1 MQITKATD
9 YAVYGLIHLAGTN
22 SGSLT
27 LLSDIAEQQN
37 VPESFLAKIFQSLV
51 KAGLV
56 TSFRGSRGGFRLARS
71 PEKVTVLDIVEAVEG
86 PIMLSRCLL
95 HQDICVREGCCP
107 LQRVWEEAQDK
118 LTEVLKGTSLKQLVV
133 DSSTVGDG

>member
-86 PIMLSRCLL
+86 PIMLSKCLL
-95 HQDICVREGCCP
+95 HQEICVREGCCP

-118 LTEVLKGTSLKQLVV
+118 LTEVLNGTSLKQLVE
-133 DSSTVGDG
+133 DSSTVGGR